1 MRFSNLHTHTVFSDG
16 KGSVREN
23 IESAI
28 AKNMTSLGFS
38 DHSFTACDT
47 SYCMKLENYKNYR
60 KLISEMKEE
69 YKDRLPI
76 FTGIEKDYYSDI
88 DSSEFDYVLASV
100 HYIVDKSGECYPIDH
115 SPEQQKQCFAEVF
128 CGSKLDFAK
137 RYYDMVTEQVIKC
150 KPDVVGHF
158 DVINKFSLMPEEDIR
173 YMEIAEESAR
183 EILKTCKVFEVNT
196 GGIARGWRKT
206 PYPAPNILDLILSLG
221 GEIAINSDSH
231 HPENLD
237 FFFPESVEIL
247 KSHGFDH
254 IVEFTGS
261 GFKKVYFD

>member
-1 MRFSNLHTHTVFSDG
+1 MRFSNLHTHTHFSDG
-16 KGSVREN
+16 KASVRDN

-47 SYCMKLENYKNYR
+47 SYCMKLEAYKNYF
-60 KLISEMKEE
+60 KTLDEMKRE
-69 YKDRLPI
+69 YEGRLPI
-76 FTGIEKDYYSDI
+76 FTGIEKDYFSDI
-88 DSSEFDYVLASV
+88 DKSDFDYVLASV
-100 HYIVDKSGECYPIDH
+100 HYLIENDTVYPIDH
-115 SPEQQKQCFAEVF
+115 SPAQQEKCFAEAF
-128 CGSKLDFAK
+128 GGNKLDFAK

-158 DVINKFSLMPEEDIR
+158 DVINKFSLMPETDEKYR
-173 YMEIAEESAR
+173 EIAEDSAR
-183 EILKTCKVFEVNT
+183 EILKTCKVFELNT
-196 GGIARGWRKT
+196 GGIARGWRKV
-206 PYPAPNILDLILSLG
+206 PYPSSYVLTLIKELG

-231 HPENLD
+231 QPENLD
-237 FFFPESVEIL
+237 FHFRESVEIL

-254 IVEFTGS
+254 IVEFTGN